1 MLLTFR
7 FWLGFVVTVGFLLLF
22 LWNVNVEEMWEALQD
37 ANYAY
42 LLPAVLIYFVAL
54 GIRALR
60 WRFLLSH
67 LKSIAPWRLYPVVVI
82 GYLANNVLPIRL
94 GELVRANFLGDKEG
108 VSKASALATILVE
121 RALDGLTLLLFI
133 AVMWPFVPWTDALRD
148 EGGGLKTTWVLMSV
162 VVATVVVAGFLV
174 LSLFATSPG
183 LGRRL
188 ARVLASVSPRGLRSK
203 VEDVTYLLVD
213 GLGALRSPRKLLL
226 ISLLSAPVWL
236 LEATMYH
243 ILAISFDLDV
253 SFQVILLVTATA
265 NLATVIPTIGGIGPF
280 EVGAKSS
287 LIAFGV
293 GVEPAAAYAFFVHIV
308 ALWLPVNILGLFF
321 LWRESLSLAQVARS
335 KRIDVSPSV
344 RLGAKG
350 QGYAEYG
357 DGGAFPG
364 EDREA

>member
-7 FWLGFVVTVGFLLLF
+7 FWLGFAVTIGFLLLF
-22 LWNVNVEEMWEALQD
+22 FWNVEVEKMWEALQD

-42 LLPAVLIYFVAL
+42 LLPAVLLYFVAL
-54 GIRALR
+54 GTRAVR

-67 LKSIAPWRLYPVVVI
+67 LKPIAPWRLYPVVAI
-82 GYLANNVLPIRL
+82 GYMANNVLPIRL
-94 GELVRANFLGDKEG
+94 GELVRANFLGEKEG
-108 VSKASALATILVE
+108 VSKASSLATIVVE

-148 EGGGLKTTWVLMSV
+148 GDGGLKTTWVLLSV
-162 VVATVVVAGFLV
+162 LVATLFVAGFLV
-174 LSLFATSPG
+174 LSLLAASPG
-183 LGRRL
+183 LGRTF

-203 VEDVTYLLVD
+203 VEDVTYLLVE

-226 ISLLSAPVWL
+226 VSILSAPVWL

-280 EVGAKSS
+280 EVAAKSS

-321 LWRESLSLAQVARS
+321 LWKERMSLAQLARS
-335 KRIDVSPSV
+335 SQVDLSP
-344 RLGAKG
+344 LPQAP
-350 QGYAEYG
+350 AEYQ
-357 DGGAFPG
+357 DGGAIV
-364 EDREA
+364 REEEQR